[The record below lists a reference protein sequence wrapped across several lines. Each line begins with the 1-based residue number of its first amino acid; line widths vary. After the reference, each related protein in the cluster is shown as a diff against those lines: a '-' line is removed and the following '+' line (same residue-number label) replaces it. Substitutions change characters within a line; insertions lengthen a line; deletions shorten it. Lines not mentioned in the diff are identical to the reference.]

1 MTVAPLIT
9 FAIRHFNNAPYVEGA
24 LRAAFA
30 QTYQPLEI
38 LFIDDNSSDDGF
50 AIASRLAQSYT
61 GPHRLRLLRNEVN
74 VGCGGQTMRIRDAMQ
89 GDIVVFAD
97 ADDLSVP
104 ERCALLQQKFA
115 DPNVFAAI
123 SDFDFIDDTGAPIDN
138 ALDHFGGIR
147 TRAETWTSLT
157 LARAE
162 RATVGAVLAL
172 RRQVL
177 DRGIALDH
185 LRRGDD
191 LVSGFR
197 ATLFGG
203 LASVPAVLVHRRVHP
218 ANVSM
223 GIGLDREPAKLK
235 KWHAR
240 LMGEAVMIP
249 VSMRRDLTIFVKD
262 GLISEAAA
270 EPVLAALAIEQR
282 RVKLLHAVHRRSALL
297 GWTYLRALGRCGV
310 PWRDGVRMLL
320 PAIAPRLELLRKRRL
335 AALRDRATPQAAPA
349 SAGGQPQIGPI
360 VSSS

>member
-1 MTVAPLIT
+1 MTAVPLIT
-9 FAIRHFNNAPYVEGA
+9 YAIRHFNTARYVEGA

-50 AIASRLAQSYT
+50 AIASRLAQSYG
-61 GPHRLRLLRNEVN
+61 GPHRIRLVRNEVN
-74 VGCGGQTMRIRDAMQ
+74 VGCGGQTMRIRDLMR

-115 DPNVFAAI
+115 DPNVFGAI
-123 SDFDFIDDTGAPIDN
+123 SDFDFIDDRGAPIDN
-138 ALDHFGGIR
+138 ALDHFGGIH

-157 LARAE
+157 LARGQG
-162 RATVGAVLAL
+162 ATVGAVLAL
-172 RRQVL
+172 RREVL

-197 ATLFGG
+197 ATLLGG
-203 LASVPAVLVHRRVHP
+203 VASVPEVLVHRRVHP

-223 GIGLDREPAKLK
+223 GIGLDRAPAKLK
-235 KWHAR
+235 KWHAK
-240 LMGEAVMIP
+240 LMGEAVLIP
-249 VSMRRDLTIFVKD
+249 ISMGRDLAMLVEE
-262 GLISEAAA
+262 GQVSEAVA
-270 EPVLAALAIEQR
+270 EPVRAALAIEER
-282 RVKLLHAVHRRSALL
+282 RLKLLHVVHRQSALL

-310 PWRDGVRMLL
+310 AWRDGVRMLL

-335 AALRDRATPQAAPA
+335 ASLRQSTTQAALEQVA
-349 SAGGQPQIGPI
+349 SM
-360 VSSS
+360 VSGTNRTI